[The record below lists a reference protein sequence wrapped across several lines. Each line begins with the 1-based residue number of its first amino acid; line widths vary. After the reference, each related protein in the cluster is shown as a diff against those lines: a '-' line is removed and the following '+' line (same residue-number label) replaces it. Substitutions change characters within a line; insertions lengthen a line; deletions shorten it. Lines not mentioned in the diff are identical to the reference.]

1 MLQNLIV
8 VLIVGASAWYA
19 GMKYLPP
26 AWRARLGWAK
36 PAAGCGSGC
45 DTCNKCNNGA
55 EPEPVSGAQR
65 VIKLHR
71 SS

>member
-8 VLIVGASAWYA
+8 VLIVIVAAWYA
-19 GMKYLPP
+19 AMKYLPA
-26 AWRARLGWAK
+26 AWRARLGPAK

-45 DTCNKCNNGA
+45 DTCNNCAAPAPALGT
-55 EPEPVSGAQR
+55 QR

-71 SS
+71 ST